1 MRTDGDK
8 EEGLLNSGD
17 KSGGAGRGVPVQV
30 GGAKIPIRGRV
41 MPTWRDE
48 FRFVYV
54 PIQTFTRWV
63 RREVNK

>member
-1 MRTDGDK
+1 LEINLVER
-8 EEGLLNSGD
+8 
-17 KSGGAGRGVPVQV
+17 GGEYRCKFC
-30 GGAKIPIRGRV
+30 GAKIPIRGRV